1 MAMSVRPNPSE
12 SKDEEAQAF
21 IQPDDKKKENSPGKT
36 IAIII
41 FYCSCSISMFLVNKL
56 AISDFNF
63 PNTTL
68 FFQTM

>member
-1 MAMSVRPNPSE
+1 MAKMSVRPSE